1 MTKVSSYQ
9 EMIDAGYY
17 MTGEGIWMPPDD
29 SQQTDTRG
37 VEYSPD
43 NEYIDKVVIEEL
55 MKPTDQ
61 QTQFAWSQQIF
72 DDSTDLQIDE
82 YEKLIELV
90 FNEIKKEYKDDET
103 CRTNS
108 LLLGK
113 LLCLAN
119 Q

>member
-9 EMIDAGYY
+9 EMINAGYY
-17 MTGEGIWMPPDD
+17 MTADGFWMPPDD
-29 SQQTDTRG
+29 SQKTDTRG

-43 NEYIDKVVIEEL
+43 NEYIDNIVIEEL
-55 MKPTDQ
+55 MKPTEQ
-61 QTQFAWSQQIF
+61 ETQYAWSQQIF
-72 DDSTDLQIDE
+72 DDSTDIDTQE

-113 LLCLAN
+113 LLVLAN